1 MTTPSR
7 RRVLVVDD
15 DKRFRAA
22 LVDLLTDVSGI
33 EVVAAVGNAAE
44 AIAVVQSRQVDVA
57 VVDVQMPGRGGADV
71 TRELI
76 AAVPGIRV
84 LALSAGGDPAA
95 RAHMSAAGAERF
107 LVKGDGGLVDALL
120 ATHEPASGSS

>member
-1 MTTPSR
+1 MTTLSL

-15 DKRFRAA
+15 DERFRAA

-44 AIAVVQSRQVDVA
+44 AIAVVASRRVDVA

-71 TRELI
+71 TRDLI
-76 AAVPGIRV
+76 AAMPGIRV
-84 LALSAGGDPAA
+84 LALSAGGDPVA
-95 RAHMSAAGAERF
+95 RSDMAAAGAERF
-107 LVKGDGGLVDALL
+107 LVKGDGGLVEALL
-120 ATHEPASGSS
+120 AAQEPASGSS